1 MSTGPLS
8 CRDQSLIGE
17 WKTERENIVVSERSE
32 GGCSE
37 DTEMDYWGVRANNA
51 TDRQTMENNMA
62 VSEDRLRAFLAE
74 VGSEDGEMPAAI
86 CERKPL

>member
-1 MSTGPLS
+1 MP
-8 CRDQSLIGE
+8 Q
-17 WKTERENIVVSERSE
+17 
-32 GGCSE
+32 
-37 DTEMDYWGVRANNA
+37 
-51 TDRQTMENNMA
+51 TDRQTMGNNMA